1 MKKLKGYASENAP
14 KQLEKYGNCLFMDHK
29 PDDIEPKHA
38 LLLIS
43 EDGKEVPEVM
53 TADKVGAVL
62 EDVRKLLETGWV
74 HPNEVNTIAAKYGIT
89 L

>member
-1 MKKLKGYASENAP
+1 MKKHIVDV
-14 KQLEKYGNCLFMDHK
+14 LEVESGFMALHGH
-29 PDDIEPKHA
+29 EPGRNMPQA